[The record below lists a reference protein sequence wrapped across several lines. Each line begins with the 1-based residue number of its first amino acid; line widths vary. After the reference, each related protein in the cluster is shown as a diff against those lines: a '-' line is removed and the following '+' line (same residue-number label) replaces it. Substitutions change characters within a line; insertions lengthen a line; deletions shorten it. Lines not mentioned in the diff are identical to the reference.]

1 MNTLAVSSNWL
12 DFANRAARL
21 ARKNRKTIK
30 NEEEIQIIVEIVDG
44 KG

>member
-1 MNTLAVSSNWL
+1 MNTIALSSNWL

-21 ARKNRKTIK
+21 VRRNRKAKK
-30 NEEEIQIIVEIVDG
+30 NEEEIQNIVEIVDG